1 MDRHSLKSRFE
12 RQRSLRLGIAMDP
25 KDFHFFT
32 FSKQIESNAVKKRV
46 ENSFTPAVVLC
57 LSHPV
62 CSVYTFMKS
71 VYCWA
76 KNDLYGIYLR

>member
-25 KDFHFFT
+25 KDFHFFI
-32 FSKQIESNAVKKRV
+32 FSKQIESNAVKNRV
-46 ENSFTPAVVLC
+46 ENPFTPAVVVC

-62 CSVYTFMKS
+62 CSVYTLIKT

-76 KNDLYGIYLR
+76 KMTYMGFI